1 MISFDEAY
9 KIIEKGFNEIKP
21 ETEKVL
27 LERSLHRTLAEEV
40 IADVDLPPFNNSA
53 MDGIAVKYNKN
64 INEWKIV
71 GEISAGNYEEF
82 ELNENSAVTI
92 MTGSR
97 IPEFCDTIIPVEDI
111 DVNKDTAS
119 LKENAKVRKG
129 ASIRK
134 KGSDIANGEIAIP
147 KNTFLKPRHLAA
159 AASCGNSELSVYKK
173 LNIGVLATG
182 DELIPV
188 DEKPTGDKIRI
199 SNTYSLLA
207 VIDELN
213 MNAVDLGI
221 VSDEKVLLLQNISD
235 ALNSNIDILIT
246 TGGVSVGKFDY
257 VKDVFEELG
266 VEINFWG
273 AYIKPGKPI
282 VFGTFKSGG
291 HSILVFGL
299 PGNPVSSL
307 VNFEIF
313 IRENIIKLYNQPKR
327 EYFEAVLQNNLK
339 KRDKKRHFMRGV
351 LTKANNGTYEVSS
364 EFSQSSGSLVE
375 MSKANCLMV
384 IEEETINPVK
394 GTVVKCMMI

>member
-1 MISFDEAY
+1 MISFEEAY
-9 KIIEKGFNEIKP
+9 KIIEKGFGEIKP
-21 ETEKVL
+21 KTEKVL

-53 MDGIAVKYNKN
+53 MDGIAVKYNDN
-64 INEWKIV
+64 IKEWKIV
-71 GEISAGNYEEF
+71 GEIPAGNYEDF

-111 DVNKDTAS
+111 DMSKDTAFLKTNTNYRKCAS
-119 LKENAKVRKG
+119 L
-129 ASIRK
+129 RK
-134 KGSDIANGEIAIP
+134 KGNDLANGETAIP

-159 AASCGNSELSVYKK
+159 AASCGKSELNVYKK

-213 MNAVDLGI
+213 MNAVNLGI
-221 VSDEKVLLLQNISD
+221 VSDEKLLLLQNISD
-235 ALNSNIDILIT
+235 ALNSNVDILIT

-266 VEINFWG
+266 VEIKFWR
-273 AYIKPGKPI
+273 ANIKPGKPI
-282 VFGTFKSGG
+282 VFGTFNSAG
-291 HSILVFGL
+291 HSKLVFGL

-327 EYFEAVLQNNLK
+327 EYIESVLKNDLK
-339 KRDKKRHFMRGV
+339 KTDNKRHFMRGV
-351 LTKANNGTYEVSS
+351 LRKTTDGTYEVSS

-375 MSKANCLMV
+375 MSKANCLIV
-384 IEEETINPVK
+384 VEEETINPVK
-394 GTVVKCMMI
+394 GRTVKCMMI